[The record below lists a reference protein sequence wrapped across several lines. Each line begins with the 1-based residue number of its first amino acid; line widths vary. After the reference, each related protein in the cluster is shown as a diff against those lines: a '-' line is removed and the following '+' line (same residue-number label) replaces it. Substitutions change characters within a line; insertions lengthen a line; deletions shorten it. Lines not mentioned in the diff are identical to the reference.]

1 MSNNYDVIVI
11 GAGPAGYVAAIR
23 CAQLG
28 MNTACVDQ
36 WVNAEGQASLGGTC
50 LNVGCIPSKALLESS
65 ELYHRAQHEFSAHGL
80 SLGDVSMDIAKMQER
95 RAGIVSSL
103 TGGIAGLFKSNGVT
117 AIAGHARVQGS
128 GKVEVSSQDGKTEEL
143 SAKNI
148 IIAAG
153 SEPSELK
160 VAPFDHERILDSSDA
175 LELKEVPGKLGIIGA
190 GIIGLELGSV
200 WSRLGAEVTLI
211 ETVDSLLPMT
221 DKQIAREA
229 AKQFKKQGLDI
240 RLGARVL
247 SAKADEN
254 GVAVEYTQNDEKKN
268 LNFDKVIV
276 AVGRRPV
283 TADIATKAANLRVD
297 QRGFI
302 PVDDNF
308 RTNLPNVYA
317 IGDVIGGMM
326 LAHKGSEE
334 GVVLAEQ
341 LAGQA
346 SHMNYNCVPS
356 VIYTNPEIAWVG
368 KTEEQAKADGIE
380 CQTGSFPFAASG
392 RAKAMEQTDGLVKII
407 TDARTDEIIGAHM
420 IGPYVSE
427 LIAELVLAMEY
438 RASAEDVA
446 RTIHAHPALAEAVHE
461 AALAVDNRAIHI
473 ANRKRK

>member
-1 MSNNYDVIVI
+1 MSNQFDVIVI

-28 MNTACVDQ
+28 MNTACIDA
-36 WVNAEGQASLGGTC
+36 WLDAEGKPSLGGTC

-65 ELYHRAQHEFSAHGL
+65 EIYHQAQHEFSAHGL
-80 SLGDVSMDIAKMQER
+80 QIGDVSMDIAKMQAR
-95 RAGIVSSL
+95 REGIVESL
-103 TGGIAGLFKSNGVT
+103 TSGIGGLFKTNGVT
-117 AIAGHARVQGS
+117 AIAGHAELQGPGNVKVTDHEGGETEYKA
-128 GKVEVSSQDGKTEEL
+128 GK
-143 SAKNI
+143 I

-153 SEPSELK
+153 SEPTELK
-160 VAPFDHERILDSSDA
+160 IAPFDHERILDSSDA
-175 LELKEVPGKLGIIGA
+175 LELSEVPGKLGVIGA

-200 WSRLGAEVTLI
+200 WSRLGADVTLL
-211 ETVDSLLPMT
+211 ETVEQLLPMT

-247 SAKADEN
+247 SAKAHKK
-254 GVAVEYTQNDEKKN
+254 GVTVEYTTGEE
-268 LNFDKVIV
+268 DKLTEEYDKIIV

-283 TADIATKAANLRVD
+283 TAGLAAKKAGLRLD
-297 QRGFI
+297 ERGFVA
-302 PVDDNF
+302 VDEQF
-308 RTNLPNVYA
+308 RTNLPDVYA
-317 IGDVIGGMM
+317 VGDVIGGMM

-334 GVVLAEQ
+334 GVVVAEI

-346 SHMNYNCVPS
+346 GHMNYNCVPS

-368 KTEEQAKADGIE
+368 KTEEQAKAEGIE
-380 CQTGSFPFAASG
+380 CRSGSFPFAASG
-392 RAKAMEQTDGLVKII
+392 RAKAMESTAGLVKII
-407 TDARTDEIIGAHM
+407 ADAKTDEIIGAHM

-438 RASAEDVA
+438 RATAEDVA

-473 ANRKRK
+473 ANRKR